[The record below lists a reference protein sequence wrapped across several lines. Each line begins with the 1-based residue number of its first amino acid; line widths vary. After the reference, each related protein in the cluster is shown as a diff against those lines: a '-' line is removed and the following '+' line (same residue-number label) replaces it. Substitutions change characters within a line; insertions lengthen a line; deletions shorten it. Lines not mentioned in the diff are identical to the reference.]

1 MPLTQLVTKGWFWP
15 DQSSV
20 LNMIMSLGVPEGEAE
35 LGKVPRLLDIGT
47 SNGVTL
53 SFSMYS
59 LHYNIYV
66 LQFVSLSKGDKCMVL
81 LLCPLIILIAEFQLR
96 CRNDLI
102 HNSVLFY
109 VTAMHRCFLRKIY
122 QYAH

>member
-1 MPLTQLVTKGWFWP
+1 MSREPDGRKRGKRETEREEEEREQSRWERHVPLTQLVTKGWFWP

-53 SFSMYS
+53 
-59 LHYNIYV
+59 
-66 LQFVSLSKGDKCMVL
+66 
-81 LLCPLIILIAEFQLR
+81 
-96 CRNDLI
+96 
-102 HNSVLFY
+102 
-109 VTAMHRCFLRKIY
+109 
-122 QYAH
+122 